1 MFGKILTI
9 LLILIIESIIS
20 VATAQTKKYT
30 ISGYVTDESSSE
42 TLIGAGAVAEKIKA
56 GATTNNYGFYTLTL
70 PEGKVTLTYS
80 YIGFS
85 SQAIQLDLQKD
96 TTINVRLQPN
106 TNLKEAIV
114 TARKDAGIHATNMS
128 AMEIPI
134 QQILKAPT
142 LFGESD
148 LMKVLQMLPG
158 VQPGMEGTSRIQ
170 VRGGGPDE
178 NLILLDGIPIYN
190 IDHILGIFSIF
201 TPEAVKKVTFYKGA
215 FPARYG
221 GRISSIVDVR
231 TNDGNMQETHGVV
244 SVGTLT
250 SRIHVEGPLK
260 KDKTSYSLSLR
271 GMHTLLYQPIMKLV
285 QDSDAAANF
294 YFYDVNAK
302 LSHKFSDTDRLYL
315 SVYNG
320 LDNLYMNYNDDSSY
334 DNGDQ
339 TQVSR
344 STDHSSVKW
353 GNTVA
358 ASRWNHV
365 FSNKIFSNTTLAFNR
380 YSMNVS
386 NFYKES
392 IKYNDT
398 HYKNDYE
405 YRYKSG
411 IMDWSAKMD
420 FDYTPVPNHLIKFGG
435 EYLFHTFRPETCSFS
450 NKEQGNGN
458 VVTDTTFNELNGK
471 KLHGNELSLY
481 AEDNFQVGDRLS
493 LNPGLHLSVFN
504 TDGKT
509 YLSLQPRF
517 SAKYSLGGGVDLK
530 AAYSRMAQYVHL
542 LASTDIS
549 LPTDL
554 WVPITKN
561 IKPVTGD
568 QYSLGAYYSGLKS
581 WEFSLEGY
589 YKKVHNILEYK
600 DGMTVMGTSQNWE
613 EKVAMGEGNSYGAEV
628 YIQKTA
634 GRTTGSLAYTLAKSD
649 RIFRDGSIN
658 NGKRYPYKYDRR
670 HNLTLSFFHEFSKR
684 VDIAAT
690 WVYTTEGTT
699 TIPTRQT
706 VTITPNGDAL
716 YVDYVPNKNNYRLPA
731 SHRLNLGVNI
741 HKQRRHGE
749 RIWNFSLYNAYN
761 AMNPNIVYT
770 DTDYTDTDYTSS
782 SSSSTVVTQ
791 RTRIKKVTILPI
803 MPSISYTFKF

>member
-1 MFGKILTI
+1 M
-9 LLILIIESIIS
+9 
-20 VATAQTKKYT
+20 
-30 ISGYVTDESSSE
+30 
-42 TLIGAGAVAEKIKA
+42 
-56 GATTNNYGFYTLTL
+56 
-70 PEGKVTLTYS
+70 
-80 YIGFS
+80 
-85 SQAIQLDLQKD
+85 
-96 TTINVRLQPN
+96 
-106 TNLKEAIV
+106 
-114 TARKDAGIHATNMS
+114 
-128 AMEIPI
+128 
-134 QQILKAPT
+134 
-142 LFGESD
+142 LFRS
-148 LMKVLQMLPG
+148 
-158 VQPGMEGTSRIQ
+158 
-170 VRGGGPDE
+170 
-178 NLILLDGIPIYN
+178 
-190 IDHILGIFSIF
+190 
-201 TPEAVKKVTFYKGA
+201 
-215 FPARYG
+215 
-221 GRISSIVDVR
+221 RISSIVDVR

-471 KLHGNELSLY
+471 KLHGNELSL
-481 AEDNFQVGDRLS
+481 
-493 LNPGLHLSVFN
+493 
-504 TDGKT
+504 
-509 YLSLQPRF
+509 
-517 SAKYSLGGGVDLK
+517 
-530 AAYSRMAQYVHL
+530 
-542 LASTDIS
+542 
-549 LPTDL
+549 
-554 WVPITKN
+554 
-561 IKPVTGD
+561 
-568 QYSLGAYYSGLKS
+568 
-581 WEFSLEGY
+581 
-589 YKKVHNILEYK
+589 
-600 DGMTVMGTSQNWE
+600 
-613 EKVAMGEGNSYGAEV
+613 
-628 YIQKTA
+628 
-634 GRTTGSLAYTLAKSD
+634 
-649 RIFRDGSIN
+649 
-658 NGKRYPYKYDRR
+658 
-670 HNLTLSFFHEFSKR
+670 
-684 VDIAAT
+684 
-690 WVYTTEGTT
+690 
-699 TIPTRQT
+699 
-706 VTITPNGDAL
+706 
-716 YVDYVPNKNNYRLPA
+716 
-731 SHRLNLGVNI
+731 
-741 HKQRRHGE
+741 
-749 RIWNFSLYNAYN
+749 
-761 AMNPNIVYT
+761 
-770 DTDYTDTDYTSS
+770 
-782 SSSSTVVTQ
+782 
-791 RTRIKKVTILPI
+791 
-803 MPSISYTFKF
+803 